1 MRHLRKIFRFG
12 WPYMRRYWARLLA
25 GVLLGVCFGLLTGSF
40 VWVTKTLV
48 GRMASGRSFSA
59 QPDPGPAKDSKRGLV
74 REKLTSELQ
83 EKTGQWVDPWLPRI
97 GRSLDTR
104 QVLGSLFFVPVLVAL
119 RGLVGYLSSYYLGW
133 VSERVVN
140 DLRIDVLQKLTSL
153 SLDFFN
159 RSKIGDLLTRVNG
172 DTAVLQRCLN
182 LGVGDL
188 IKEPMTILG
197 CFIWLCLID
206 WQLTLGAMV
215 FFPLCIAPIIIF
227 GKKVRRASKAGR
239 QVNVTQASLLVE
251 LISGIRVI
259 KAFGLESEQVER
271 FRTLSREL
279 IHYAMKS
286 LRAKERIN
294 PIIETVSTTG
304 FGVLIL
310 YIGWQ
315 QRSIEDMVGFLTG
328 MGLFY
333 TPVKKLGGIHVL
345 FEQAS
350 AGVERLFH
358 LLAEQPT
365 VQEPAHPQ
373 PLIEFRTGIELSNL
387 SFSYGSHL
395 VLRDINLSIPR
406 GMKLGIAGES
416 GSGKSTLVNLLFRFY
431 DPTHGSLRIDGRD
444 VREVS
449 VRDLRQLMALV
460 GQEVVL
466 FDQSA
471 AENIAYGKLGASRA
485 EIEAAARGA
494 DAEEFILRLP
504 QGYETS
510 LGERGVTLSGGQRQR
525 MAIAR
530 AFVRNAPILVLDE
543 ATASLDSQSEAEVQR
558 AIDHLAENRTVI
570 CIAHRLSTLAGM
582 DQIIVLSRGELVEQ
596 GSFSQLLQSGGRFA
610 AMAKRQGLV

>member
-294 PIIETVSTTG
+294 PIIETVSTTA

-444 VREVS
+444 VREVP

>member
-1 MRHLRKIFRFG
+1 MRYLSKIFHFG
-12 WPYMRRYWARLLA
+12 WPYMRRYWARLLS
-25 GVLLGVCFGLLTGSF
+25 GVLMGVCFGLLTGSF
-40 VWVTKTLV
+40 VWVTKTV
-48 GRMASGRSFSA
+48 AGRMVPEPILGAQSG
-59 QPDPGPAKDSKRGLV
+59 PGLAKDSKRALV
-74 REKLTSELQ
+74 TDKLKSEIK
-83 EKTGQWVDPWLPRI
+83 ERTEQWVDPWLPRL
-97 GRSLDTR
+97 GRPLDTR
-104 QVLGSLFFVPVLVAL
+104 QVLGALFFIPVLVAL
-119 RGLVGYLSSYYLGW
+119 RGIAGYLSSYFLGW

-140 DLRIDVLQKLTSL
+140 DLRVAVLQKLTSL

-159 RSKIGDLLTRVNG
+159 RSKMGDLLTRVNG

-188 IKEPMTILG
+188 IKEPMTIIG

-206 WQLTLGAMV
+206 WQLTLGTMV
-215 FFPLCIAPIIIF
+215 FFPLCVVPIIVF

-259 KAFGLESEQVER
+259 KAFGLEAEQIER
-271 FRTLSREL
+271 FRKLSLEL
-279 IHYAMKS
+279 IHHAMKS

-304 FGVLIL
+304 FGMLLL
-310 YIGWQ
+310 YIVWQ
-315 QRSIEDMVGFLTG
+315 RRSVEDMVGFLTG

-333 TPVKKLGGIHVL
+333 TPVKKLGSIHIL

-358 LLAEQPT
+358 LLAEQPS
-365 VQEPAHPQ
+365 VKEPTNPK
-373 PLIEFRTGIELSNL
+373 PLLQFREGIHFSNL
-387 SFSYGSHL
+387 SFSYGAHP
-395 VLRDINLSIPR
+395 VLREINLHIPR

-431 DPTHGSLRIDGRD
+431 DPTHGSIRIDGGD

-449 VRDLRQLMALV
+449 TRDLRQLMALV
-460 GQEVVL
+460 SQEVVL

-494 DAEEFILRLP
+494 DAEEFITRLP
-504 QGYETS
+504 HGYETS

-525 MAIAR
+525 IAIAR

-570 CIAHRLSTLAGM
+570 CVAHRLSTLANM
-582 DQIIVLSRGELVEQ
+582 DQIIVLSKGQLVEQ
-596 GSFSQLLQSGGRFA
+596 GTFSQLLQSGGRFA
-610 AMAKRQGLV
+610 AMAKRQGLG

>member
-294 PIIETVSTTG
+294 PIIETVSTTA

-431 DPTHGSLRIDGRD
+431 DPTHGFLRIDGRD
-444 VREVS
+444 VREVP